1 MTAESKVSALDITTS
16 YVSFEIMPTDRPVL
30 GLTRKSTL
38 GITKKPFQRAQTIV
52 IQIFDD
58 MRKVLLRLFVEVGH
72 SNTSREDSIIGMLC
86 RQICSCLGGEVLCNF
101 ISQNAK

>member
-30 GLTRKSTL
+30 GLTREGTL
-38 GITKKPFQRAQTIV
+38 SITKKRLLLKAPTIV
-52 IQIFDD
+52 VQIFDD

-72 SNTSREDSIIGMLC
+72 SNTSREDSIIRMF
-86 RQICSCLGGEVLCNF
+86 RR
-101 ISQNAK
+101 